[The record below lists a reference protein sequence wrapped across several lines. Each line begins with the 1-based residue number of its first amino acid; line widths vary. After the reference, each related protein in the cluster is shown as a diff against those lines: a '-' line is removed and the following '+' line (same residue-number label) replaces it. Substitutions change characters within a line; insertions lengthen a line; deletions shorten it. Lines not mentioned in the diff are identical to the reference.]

1 LGTSK
6 QKQSRGEINMETL
19 LAAKEWNKVFQ
30 KDGFKHRIKVR
41 AELESLGGQTPRFS
55 ITGQIDRQAKN
66 NRWMEECG
74 GCIHE
79 EILSHFPHLAPLV
92 AVHLADED
100 GVPMHAYSNAAYWA
114 GHTKYQKFDSFKLAK
129 HLRISPKLADDM
141 QDYIINFWGELDE
154 ITTPE
159 MAWEGTCSDYSL
171 PEQWKQQAQAAKL
184 LLSHTEKETA

>member
-1 LGTSK
+1 
-6 QKQSRGEINMETL
+6 METL

-41 AELESLGGQTPRFS
+41 ASLSSLGGQEPHFS
-55 ITGQIDRQAKN
+55 ITGEIDRQAKN
-66 NRWMEECG
+66 NRWVEDCG

-79 EILSHFPHLAPLV
+79 EILLHFPHLAPLV

-100 GVPMHAYSNAAYWA
+100 GVPMHAYENAAYWA

-141 QDYIINFWGELDE
+141 MDYIINFWGELDDT
-154 ITTPE
+154 TTPA
-159 MAWEGTCSDYSL
+159 MAWQGTCEDYEL
-171 PEQWKQQAQAAKL
+171 PKQWMEQAKAAKAML
-184 LLSHTEKETA
+184 NSVQGVPA